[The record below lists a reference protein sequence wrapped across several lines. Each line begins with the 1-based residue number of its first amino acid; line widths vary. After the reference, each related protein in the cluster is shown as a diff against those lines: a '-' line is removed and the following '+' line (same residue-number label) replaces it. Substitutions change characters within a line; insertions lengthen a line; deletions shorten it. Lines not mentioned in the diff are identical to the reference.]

1 MERSKV
7 LSALAALAHESR
19 LDLVRLLVPKGDE
32 GLPAGEIARALGL
45 SASRLSFHLAALE
58 QAGLL
63 RSRRVSRNVI
73 YSVDLA
79 GIGGAISY
87 LLADCCMDH
96 PQVLACCG
104 ASASHA
110 LRRVAEAGVTEAGVA
125 EGDSTQHLPPAE
137 TRLTDPES

>member
-7 LSALAALAHESR
+7 LSALAALAHEAR

-32 GLPAGEIARALGL
+32 GLTAGEIARALGL
-45 SASRLSFHLAALE
+45 SASRLSFHLSALE
-58 QAGLL
+58 QAGLI

-104 ASASHA
+104 SSARQA
-110 LRRVAEAGVTEAGVA
+110 FERVAAGDDAPR
-125 EGDSTQHLPPAE
+125 LPPAD
-137 TRLTDPES
+137 TGPTDRES

>member
-7 LSALAALAHESR
+7 LSALSALAHESR
-19 LDLVRLLVPKGDE
+19 LDLVRLLVPRGDE
-32 GLPAGEIARALGL
+32 GMAAGDIARTLGL
-45 SASRLSFHLAALE
+45 SASRLSFHLSALE
-58 QAGLL
+58 QAGLI

-73 YSVDLA
+73 YSADLS

-104 ASASHA
+104 ASAHHA
-110 LRRVAEAGVTEAGVA
+110 LHRVA
-125 EGDSTQHLPPAE
+125 EGDAAP
-137 TRLTDPES
+137 RITDPESGTPDRDR

>member
-7 LSALAALAHESR
+7 LSALSARAHEAR
-19 LDLVRLLVPKGDE
+19 LDLVRLLVPRGDE
-32 GLPAGEIARALGL
+32 GLAAGEIARALGL

-58 QAGLL
+58 QAGLI

-73 YSVDLA
+73 YSADLA

-96 PQVLACCG
+96 PEVLACCG
-104 ASASHA
+104 ASARHA
-110 LRRVAEAGVTEAGVA
+110 LHRVA
-125 EGDSTQHLPPAE
+125 EGDLAPREGP
-137 TRLTDPES
+137 